1 MFSPKNAAVSRGGST
16 GRVQGVRNPPPPRSR
31 SRARDEH
38 PPPLK
43 KILDPPLVSVSKI
56 KYCTIYG
63 V

>member
-16 GRVQGVRNPPPPRSR
+16 GRVQGVRNPPPPEVEVEQETST
-31 SRARDEH
+31 